1 MGARR
6 CRDRDHVDRRV
17 VEQVAQA
24 VGGSRRMRVREPRGG
39 GGVGVGDDPQ
49 RKAGHVVGGRG
60 EEVREPAG
68 ADEPEA
74 EHPVVTGHACS
85 SRATPIFESAIP

>member
-1 MGARR
+1 
-6 CRDRDHVDRRV
+6 
-17 VEQVAQA
+17 
-24 VGGSRRMRVREPRGG
+24 MRVREPRCSGR
-39 GGVGVGDDPQ
+39 VGVRDGTQ

-68 ADEPEA
+68 ADKPEA
-74 EHPVVTGHACS
+74 KHPVVTGHACS